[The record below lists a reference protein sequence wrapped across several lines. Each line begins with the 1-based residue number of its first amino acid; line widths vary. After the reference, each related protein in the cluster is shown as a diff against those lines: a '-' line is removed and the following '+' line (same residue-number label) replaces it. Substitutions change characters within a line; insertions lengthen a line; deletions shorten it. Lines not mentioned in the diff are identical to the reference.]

1 MGEEWN
7 VTRTPY
13 NAPGLLIWHR
23 DQSHSMNDLGN
34 NLFDPP
40 SIGSK
45 GTVLLVDAH
54 YEPARLRGAAAAANP
69 SLLDNLG
76 SGSRPMMWPS
86 DRSVGTRSGTAYPTS
101 ATDPYAV
108 ACNKFGARNPIA
120 RSPTRRPGIPGLEY
134 RPDLDAEDPLFFRDV
149 DASTVVPSKGNEIYS
164 TRIVDRDGSLL
175 PALYGT
181 DLGGGHVLGTGNP
194 KDGRPAIEGG
204 DPGTTADLSLGVRIR
219 VLNTNGKK
227 NTKVRIAVRPGHKGA
242 SATLTKT
249 GQR

>member
-1 MGEEWN
+1 MTEWN

-23 DQSHSMNDLGN
+23 DQSHSMNDLAN

-54 YEPARLRGAAAAANP
+54 YDPARLRGAAAAANP
-69 SLLDNLG
+69 SLLTT
-76 SGSRPMMWPS
+76 SPRGSRPTTWPS
-86 DRSVGTRSGTAYPTS
+86 APVGRYPFRYCVPDPDGRRVRDRLQQFRQAQPGQAVHRRQDLVSGLGVPAGS
-101 ATDPYAV
+101 
-108 ACNKFGARNPIA
+108 
-120 RSPTRRPGIPGLEY
+120 RPE
-134 RPDLDAEDPLFFRDV
+134 EPLFFRDV

-164 TRIVDRDGSLL
+164 TRIVDRDGSAAAGAVTAPISAAATCSA
-175 PALYGT
+175 PAT
-181 DLGGGHVLGTGNP
+181 RA
-194 KDGRPAIEGG
+194 DGRPAIEGG

-219 VLNTNGKK
+219 VMNTNGKK
-227 NTKVRIAVRPGHKGA
+227 NTKVRIAVRPGHQEG
-242 SATLTKT
+242 STTLTKT